1 MDPSSSS
8 QFVSSRNIG
17 VYDPIHQFTIWEE
30 HFKSNGDSSVYEPE
44 MKLNNQSEDASFGI
58 LGTSIKYDHQE
69 ANKVTNKVRFVLL
82 LAWYH
87 GEFVKITVSYRDFA
101 KATLCR
107 FNIIKMQRRLAQN
120 REAARKSRLK
130 KKAHIQQLESCRLKL
145 LQVEQE
151 LDHTKQGLYIGGGLD
166 SNNLGFA
173 GSVNS
178 EIATFKMEYEHWVEE
193 LNRQMLELKGALSA
207 HSSDIRIGELVN
219 GLMNHYFKLF
229 CMKSDAAKVDVFYV
243 ITGMWKTTA
252 EGFFLWI
259 GGFRPSELLKV
270 LVPLIEPL
278 TEEQRFDAYNLEK
291 SCRQAED
298 ALSQGMEKLQG
309 MLVDTVAAGQLVEGT
324 YIPQMDIAIERL
336 EALASFVNQADHLRQ
351 ETLQQMSR
359 ILTVRQTAR
368 WLLALGEYFQRL
380 RDLSKLWTN
389 RPREPA

>member
-1 MDPSSSS
+1 MDSSSS

-17 VYDPIHQFTIWEE
+17 VYDPMHQFSIWEE
-30 HFKSNGDSSVYEPE
+30 HFKTNGDLSASMSLIEE
-44 MKLNNQSEDASFGI
+44 ADMKINNQDASYGI
-58 LGTSIKYDHQE
+58 LGTSIKFEQE
-69 ANKVTNKVRFVLL
+69 GN
-82 LAWYH
+82 
-87 GEFVKITVSYRDFA
+87 KIT
-101 KATLCR
+101 
-107 FNIIKMQRRLAQN
+107 NKMQRRLAQN

-145 LQVEQE
+145 MQVEQE
-151 LDHTKQGLYIGGGLD
+151 LDHTRQQGSYGGGPD
-166 SNNLGFA
+166 SNHSGFA
-173 GSVNS
+173 GSANS

-193 LNRQMLELKGALSA
+193 QNRQILELKSALSA
-207 HSSDIRIGELVN
+207 HISDIQIGELVN
-219 GLMNHYFKLF
+219 GIMNHYFKLF

-291 SCRQAED
+291 SCQQAED
-298 ALSQGMEKLQG
+298 ALSKGMEKLQG
-309 MLVDTVAAGQLVEGT
+309 MLVDTVAAGNFVEGI
-324 YIPQMDIAIERL
+324 YIPEMATAIERL

-351 ETLQQMSR
+351 ETLQQMCR
-359 ILTVRQTAR
+359 ILTIRQTAR

-380 RDLSKLWTN
+380 RNLSKLWAD
-389 RPREPA
+389 RPRDPA

>member
-30 HFKSNGDSSVYEPE
+30 HFKSNGDTSVYEPE

-69 ANKVTNKVRFVLL
+69 ANKVTN
-82 LAWYH
+82 
-87 GEFVKITVSYRDFA
+87 
-101 KATLCR
+101 
-107 FNIIKMQRRLAQN
+107 KMQRRLAQN

-178 EIATFKMEYEHWVEE
+178 EITTFKMEYEHWVED

-207 HSSDIRIGELVN
+207 HISDIQIGELVN

>member
-1 MDPSSSS
+1 MIGAGNWKRLNWIMVCVENLVLYFLTNMDPSSSS

-69 ANKVTNKVRFVLL
+69 ANKVTN
-82 LAWYH
+82 
-87 GEFVKITVSYRDFA
+87 
-101 KATLCR
+101 
-107 FNIIKMQRRLAQN
+107 KMQRRLAQN